1 VRPRLHVAPAAPPAH
16 ASGWPWFA
24 GSLAGLPFAEVLSLL
39 SESLRTGELTITTGP
54 RERTVWLCDGRVV
67 FAASNDPADHLGAV
81 LWRRGLVPLDAL
93 ERLEGRIEPGRPLG
107 QFLVDEGLLTP
118 AALYDGLVMQVREI
132 VLGAFHEREGA
143 FLFCDGDVPPG
154 PQAAPLP
161 ERTRDLVNAGMRRVL
176 EVEELLGEVPDP
188 DRPLQVPAVAP
199 LGLDAR
205 AARLLAAAA
214 GAASAREAFHA
225 SGLGFHDGM
234 QVLAVLARSGIVSG
248 APAPPPERSAEPPPF
263 DDQDGP
269 TTAGAGPL
277 ETYRRIF
284 KRVFFRMAHVAP
296 AIRERLNSWFEQLS
310 EPERA
315 AFAGVRLDAE
325 GDLDV
330 ARVLVNVFAAGRE
343 EGPAAR
349 AHALAALDAFL
360 AFALFEAKNLLP
372 AEDAASLAAE
382 VARMQGRRES

>member
-1 VRPRLHVAPAAPPAH
+1 
-16 ASGWPWFA
+16 
-24 GSLAGLPFAEVLSLL
+24 
-39 SESLRTGELTITTGP
+39 
-54 RERTVWLCDGRVV
+54 
-67 FAASNDPADHLGAV
+67 
-81 LWRRGLVPLDAL
+81 
-93 ERLEGRIEPGRPLG
+93 
-107 QFLVDEGLLTP
+107 
-118 AALYDGLVMQVREI
+118 VMQVREI

>member
-1 VRPRLHVAPAAPPAH
+1 MRPRLHVAPAAPPAH

-54 RERTVWLCDGRVV
+54 RERTVWLRDGRLV

-93 ERLEGRIEPGRPLG
+93 ERLEVRIEPGVPLG
-107 QFLVDEGLLTP
+107 QLLVDEGLLTP

-199 LGLDAR
+199 AGLDAR

-248 APAPPPERSAEPPPF
+248 APAPPPARSAEPPSF
-263 DDQDGP
+263 DSQEAP
-269 TTAGAGPL
+269 TTVGAGPL

-382 VARMQGRRES
+382 VARMQGRRET

>member
-1 VRPRLHVAPAAPPAH
+1 MRPRLHVAPAAPPAH

-107 QFLVDEGLLTP
+107 QFLVDGGLLTP

>member
-1 VRPRLHVAPAAPPAH
+1 MRPRLHVAPAAPPAH

-225 SGLGFHDGM
+225 SGLGFHDGV

>member
-269 TTAGAGPL
+269 TTVGAGPL

>member
-1 VRPRLHVAPAAPPAH
+1 MRPRLHVAPAAPPAH